1 MIERGGRLSVS
12 RQSAV
17 LALNR
22 SGVYYV
28 PRLVSGEELRMMR
41 RIDELH
47 LAICS
52 TGLVGWRSNCA
63 VKDLRVDA
71 ATSRL

>member
-12 RQSAV
+12 RQCET

-22 SGVYYV
+22 SGVYSV
-28 PRLVSGEELRMMR
+28 PRPVSGEELRLMR

-52 TGLVGWRSNCA
+52 TGLVVW
-63 VKDLRVDA
+63 
-71 ATSRL
+71 